1 MDSNMNSI
9 KKCELIKA
17 NILAMCPPN
26 NRPIII
32 IQATENTEN
41 TNNSKNANECIM
53 EISQMCERSYK
64 CIKYL
69 YISSDKPTITDKIVQ
84 IWCEEFVNEVG
95 YEPFITELHEE
106 RTENEIYKDIYTM
119 FVCG

>member
-1 MDSNMNSI
+1 MDLNSNSI

-26 NRPIII
+26 NRPYII
-32 IQATENTEN
+32 IQSASAENTEN
-41 TNNSKNANECIM
+41 TINANECIM

-69 YISSDKPTITDKIVQ
+69 YISSDKPAISDKIVQ